1 MIKTNINEDKVKFSN
16 LHRSF
21 FKELSTICKV
31 TDTKVL
37 IIESSG
43 DNPDPASV
51 HLEQINDQYYIYYWD
66 GYSLADKFVSD
77 SYDDALVKF
86 KNYAKK
92 MAKNLRRF

>member
-1 MIKTNINEDKVKFSN
+1 MIKTNINEDKVKFCN

-37 IIESSG
+37 IIESSA

-66 GYSLADKFVSD
+66 GYSLALSLIHI
-77 SYDDALVKF
+77 SEPT
-86 KNYAKK
+86 
-92 MAKNLRRF
+92 RR